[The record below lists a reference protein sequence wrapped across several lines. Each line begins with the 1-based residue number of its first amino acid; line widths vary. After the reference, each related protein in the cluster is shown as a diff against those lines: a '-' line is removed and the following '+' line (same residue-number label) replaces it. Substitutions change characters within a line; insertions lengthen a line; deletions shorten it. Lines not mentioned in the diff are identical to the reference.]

1 MGNQGLSS
9 GNKNSAVVIGHGA
22 AIYALLIGGEEGA
35 WLYDVAL

>member
-9 GNKNSAVVIGHGA
+9 GNKNSAVAIGHGEA
-22 AIYALLIGGEEGA
+22 VDALLIGEEEGA